1 MIKQFLKLMAIAIF
15 FSGIEAVANAQRL
28 THCYYSVAQ
37 LKQLDREAAQL
48 DLVLPSRA
56 EVILKREGDEPQ
68 SQSGQLVNIDSKQI
82 QLAVAGQIRSINITD
97 IKQILFKDYAILEG
111 RRVYIRGNDN
121 SDLKSLKE
129 KLSNFI
135 IANPDNGEATL
146 RLTSTSNSEEVVRV
160 NQDNFYIVREMTFE
174 SPEIINIRYKVQP

>member
-1 MIKQFLKLMAIAIF
+1 MAIAIF

-68 SQSGQLVNIDSKQI
+68 SQSGQLVNIDGKQI

-111 RRVYIRGNDN
+111 RRVYIRGNGNDN

-146 RLTSTSNSEEVVRV
+146 RLTSTSNSEEVVRG